1 MGWTVERFLNEW
13 DVLLAPVPWL
23 LEDLESPARN
33 LVASYAIAAFELRTQ
48 VSRCRAW
55 RHKDTKQIDEDF
67 MKKVIIPLVR
77 MHPRVS
83 GKGYLQPW
91 NEDYKDRRGPKKLE
105 PNEELDIVLSYLK
118 KCIPKLSTELE
129 IFQNAGQGF
138 DEPIDE
144 IKKSLIA
151 HKIVLRDAINE
162 WHQQNANRL
171 ESVIDVNKAKK
182 HLTSV
187 GIPCEKAEID
197 VFWINLVATI
207 WGVEKHSIYSA
218 ARKLKKLKRQ

>member
-1 MGWTVERFLNEW
+1 MAWTVERFLNEW

-23 LEDLESPARN
+23 LEDLENPARS

-91 NEDYKDRRGPKKLE
+91 NDDYKDRRGPKTLE
-105 PNEELDIVLSYLK
+105 PKEELEVVLSYLN

-129 IFQNAGQGF
+129 TYQNAGI
-138 DEPIDE
+138 DEPVAE
-144 IKKSLIA
+144 IKNSLIA
-151 HKIVLRDAINE
+151 HKIVIRDVINNLK
-162 WHQQNANRL
+162 QRNADRL
-171 ESVIDVNKAKK
+171 ESVIDVHKAMQR
-182 HLTSV
+182 LTSV
-187 GIPCEKAEID
+187 GIPCEKVEVN
-197 VFWINLVATI
+197 VFWINLVATT
-207 WGVEKHSIYSA
+207 WGVEKHCIYSA
-218 ARKLKKLKRQ
+218 ARKVKQLRRQ